1 MAIAGNINLY
11 EMGFRWYH
19 DPNMH
24 YEITPDSQVRINPQ
38 NGQAIMYFGMRDYL
52 VEGVRTRKELRVV
65 QGAPI
70 FFLHPIDGNGDRN
83 WDGVKG
89 LKVDFPN
96 TLNKSSWSGDFTASE
111 RVCEYSDPDSAV
123 TNDGTIARVAC
134 AFVTDNNARYVIT
147 NSTNGNSREIG
158 ASNTTSVTMNKNEYI
173 SGFNTHGDRSI
184 SNLKSGIKNVIKVT
198 VTFDLAYDFTGQ
210 SRGLEFF
217 TMPDTAVQV
226 LEYSVDV

>member
-24 YEITPDSQVRINPQ
+24 YEITPDSEVRINPQ
-38 NGQAIMYFGMRDYL
+38 NGQAVMYFGMRDYL

-70 FFLHPIDGNGDRN
+70 FFLHTIDSEGVRN
-83 WDGVKG
+83 WEGVKG
-89 LKVDFPN
+89 VSVEIPEDLIE
-96 TLNKSSWSGDFTASE
+96 SSWSGDFTAPE
-111 RVCEYSDPDSAV
+111 RITEAYDPDTAV
-123 TNDGTIARVAC
+123 TNDRTDIRVAMP
-134 AFVTDNNARYVIT
+134 FVNSSRARYRIK
-147 NSTNGNSREIG
+147 NSASGASREIN
-158 ASNTTSVTMNKNEYI
+158 AQNTTIITLNKNEYI
-173 SGFNTHGDRSI
+173 YGFNTNGNTSL
-184 SNLKSGIKNVIKVT
+184 SNLKSGIKNTLKIT

-226 LEYSVDV
+226 LEYTIDV